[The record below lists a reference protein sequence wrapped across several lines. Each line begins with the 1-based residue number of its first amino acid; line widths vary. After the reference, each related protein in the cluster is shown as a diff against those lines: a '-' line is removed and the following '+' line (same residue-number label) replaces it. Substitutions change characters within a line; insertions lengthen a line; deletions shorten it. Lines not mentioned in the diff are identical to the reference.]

1 MQKKTVFITG
11 TTGSMGSAG
20 LKILLGRK
28 DRFNIVTL
36 VRPSEINKKIM
47 RRYEG
52 ESGLRIV
59 WGDLTEYADVL
70 QCVTGA
76 DFVLH
81 PAAMIAPEA
90 DHNPVLARKINVGSI
105 ENIVR
110 AIKAQPDPDRI
121 KLVSIGSV
129 AMTGDRLYPIH
140 VGRTGDPLKPS
151 IYDAYACSKIDAER
165 VVAESQLKYWVS
177 LRQTFV
183 AIPDTLALMDPIM
196 FHQPL
201 ETCIELCTQHD
212 AGLLLANACEDSV
225 PEEFW
230 RRFYNIGGGARA
242 RVTFLELMERVYGA
256 LRLGAPADLTD
267 RNWFALRNF
276 HCHWF
281 EDSGKLND
289 YLHFQT
295 MGVDEYVE
303 SVLEGSPWY
312 VTLTT
317 RPVIRDVM
325 RLRWVKKLIRALLMK
340 PLAYTTPDSTMYW
353 MQNDLQHRISAFFRD
368 KPSWQAIPSQWD
380 RIRRPDFQDYRRLS
394 HGYDESL
401 PDSALDLTQMQQAA
415 RFRGGKCTSWS
426 MAAGDLFTPLD
437 WQCWRG
443 HAFTMTPNAV
453 LKGGHWCPQCE
464 PSRNG
469 WDYDEEARNNPFF
482 AQVWY
487 TNHDVTEANYYPP
500 DCYLDVASAR

>member
-20 LKILLGRK
+20 LKILLSRK
-28 DRFNIVTL
+28 DRFDVVTL
-36 VRPSEINKKIM
+36 VRPSKKNKKIM
-47 RRYEG
+47 RQYAAD
-52 ESGLRIV
+52 SALRVI
-59 WGDLTEYADVL
+59 WGDLTNYDDVL
-70 QCVTGA
+70 KCVSGA
-76 DFVLH
+76 DIVLH

-90 DHNPVLARKINVGSI
+90 DHDPVLARKINVGSI

-110 AIKAQPDPDRI
+110 AIKSQPDPDCI
-121 KLVSIGSV
+121 KLVNIGSV

-140 VGRTGDPLKPS
+140 VGRAGDPFKPS

-201 ETCIELCTQHD
+201 DTCIELCTQHD

-230 RRFYNIGGGARA
+230 RRFYNIGGGAGA
-242 RVTFLELMERVYGA
+242 RLTFLGLMERVYGA
-256 LRLGAPADLTD
+256 LGLGAPAELTD

-281 EDSGKLND
+281 EDSNILNE

-295 MGVDEYVE
+295 MGVDEYIA
-303 SVLEGSPWY
+303 SVLDGSPWF
-312 VTLTT
+312 VTLANK
-317 RPVIRDVM
+317 PVMRNIA
-325 RLRWVKKLIRALLMK
+325 RLRWVQMLIRKFLMQ
-340 PLAYTTPDSTMYW
+340 PLAFSFRDSTMYW
-353 MQNDLQHRISAFFRD
+353 VQNDLQDRISAFFKD
-368 KPSWQAIPSQWD
+368 KQSWQSIPSLWD
-380 RIRRPDFQDYRRLS
+380 DIRRPNYRDYQRLD

-401 PDSALDLTQMQQAA
+401 GDSELDLSQMQRAA
-415 RFRGGKCTSWS
+415 LFRGGKCLASS
-426 MAAGDLFTPLD
+426 LQAGDLFAPLN

-443 HAFTMTPNAV
+443 HTFTMTPNAV

-469 WDYDEEARNNPFF
+469 WDYDQEARNNPFF

-487 TNHDVTEANYYPP
+487 PNHDLTEANYYAP
-500 DCYLDVASAR
+500 DCYLDLVKAL